1 MQSKLVSE
9 LPESAEKNV
18 FMRRMQAIMD
28 GDIDA
33 MMSCYAEDAVLFMT
47 NRVLHGYDEIRTL
60 FAAGFGSGN
69 YSGLAI
75 ELSQLVVEGEVV
87 YAVWSAKSASFN
99 TPFGTDTFIIRDGKI
114 AIQTS
119 AAQVVVEED

>member
-1 MQSKLVSE
+1 MQSKLVFE

-47 NRVLHGYDEIRTL
+47 NGVLHGYDEIRTL

-75 ELSQLVVEGEVV
+75 ELSQLIVEGEVV
-87 YAVWSAKSASFN
+87 YTVWSAKSASFN

-114 AIQTS
+114 IVQTS

>member
-33 MMSCYAEDAVLFMT
+33 MMSCYAGDAVLFMT